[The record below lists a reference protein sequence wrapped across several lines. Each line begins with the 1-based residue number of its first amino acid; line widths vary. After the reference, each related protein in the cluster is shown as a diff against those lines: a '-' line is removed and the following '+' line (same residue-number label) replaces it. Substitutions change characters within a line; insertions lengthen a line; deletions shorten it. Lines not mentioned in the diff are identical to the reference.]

1 MAHSS
6 AIAVFHFLK
15 RPDLRC
21 VAEETCV
28 AIVAGRC
35 AASFGISGT
44 TLAHMRLAFP
54 DRTLRTG
61 PAWVIR
67 HGLELTLLLEG
78 ILLRET
84 TTPPPFLLL
93 LRASFAAARTAA
105 LFEALDEGTGQN
117 APSPAWAGLMGADQP
132 PSPTVLMEIWETLET
147 HLPSEARH
155 AATPSLPLFE
165 SLFSWLT
172 KTWSLIGPLE
182 ALMAAGG
189 DARLQLDP
197 RNGLNHYGCSHRP
210 RPWAATFAS
219 STASSVSE
227 RGFAAAERVRIRL
240 QRALLYDCSHS
251 MLLEAAGNVR
261 HRLAQYYGL
270 PDGERVIL
278 APSGTDCELAA
289 LAIAEMNPARKPV
302 TNILIAP
309 EETGRGV
316 PLAAAGRHFAADTA
330 RSPHVPRGQSI
341 EGFGPIAEDAVEDV
355 RLRTPDGSEVDEV
368 ILTQEC
374 RAHMERAIRAGR
386 HVLLHQLDL
395 SKTGLLAPNETVLE
409 TFSREFGQDCDIVV
423 DACQA
428 RLMPSRIGGWIQAGR
443 AVMITGSKFFT
454 GPPFCGALL
463 LPEEWRTRLDHDPL
477 PTGLKAYAGCGEWPE
492 CEATRGLSEV
502 VNHGLILRWAAALAE
517 MEALTS
523 IPSLEVR
530 WRLERFLSGVR
541 EAMTQCPD
549 VLLLE
554 TPTPVR
560 ASLPNSWDDMT
571 TILSFLVRA
580 PGQGAADEFIPL
592 ELEKARQLYH
602 WLNADLRPVFGPDE
616 PERES
621 EVAGLLCHIGQPVA
635 VPSTALG
642 GEKAGALRISAGARL
657 VSGEP
662 IHANLSTEVRLAR
675 EIADARMIL
684 AKISLI
690 CHHWERIARYDPLPT
705 YAPATLPVPA
715 SARSLSQQ
723 NGEK

>member
-1 MAHSS
+1 
-6 AIAVFHFLK
+6 
-15 RPDLRC
+15 
-21 VAEETCV
+21 VADETRV
-28 AIVAGRC
+28 EIVTGRG
-35 AASFGISGT
+35 ADSFTISGKT
-44 TLAHMRLAFP
+44 PDRMRLIFAE
-54 DRTLRTG
+54 RILRTG
-61 PAWVIR
+61 TAWTLR
-67 HGLELTLLLEG
+67 HGLELTLLVED
-78 ILLRET
+78 ILRRET
-84 TTPPPFLLL
+84 TAPLPLPLL

-105 LFEALDEGTGQN
+105 LFEALDGGAGQDT
-117 APSPAWAGLMGADQP
+117 SPPVWVALMGGVQP
-132 PSPTVLMEIWETLET
+132 PSPGVLMTIWDTLKT
-147 HLPSEARH
+147 HLSAEAGGE
-155 AATPSLPLFE
+155 ATPPLPLFE
-165 SLFSWLT
+165 ALFSWLT

-182 ALMAAGG
+182 VLMASGG
-189 DARLQLDP
+189 DARLRLDP

-251 MLLEAAGNVR
+251 MLIETAGNIR
-261 HRLAQYYGL
+261 NRLARYYGL
-270 PDGERVIL
+270 RDGERVIL

-330 RSPHVPRGQSI
+330 RSPHVPRGEAI
-341 EGFGPIAEDAVEDV
+341 EGFGPVAGNTVEEV
-355 RLRTPDGSEVDEV
+355 RLRTPDGCEVDKT
-368 ILTQEC
+368 ILTAEC

-395 SKTGLLAPNETVLE
+395 SKTGLLAPNETALE
-409 TFSREFGQDCDIVV
+409 TFSRAFGPECDIVV

-428 RLMPSRIGGWIQAGR
+428 RLMPSRIGGWVRAGR

-463 LPEEWRTRLDHDPL
+463 LPEAWRERLDHDVL
-477 PTGLKAYAGCGEWPE
+477 PAGLKAYAGCGEWPE
-492 CEATRGLSEV
+492 CRATRGLSDV
-502 VNHGLILRWAAALAE
+502 VNHGLVLRWAAALAE

-523 IPSLEVR
+523 IPPLEIR

-541 EAMTQCPD
+541 EAMTRCPD

-560 ASLPNSWDDMT
+560 AILPDSWDDMT

-580 PGQGAADEFIPL
+580 PGHDAKDGFIPL

-635 VPSTALG
+635 VPSRALD
-642 GEKAGALRISAGARL
+642 GENAGALRISAGARL
-657 VSGEP
+657 ISGEP
-662 IHANLSTEVRLAR
+662 VHADLSTEVRLAR

-715 SARSLSQQ
+715 PVRSLSQQ